1 MHADVRQTITSRALN
16 YSPIGISR
24 VRSDRRNNGLTDP
37 YDRHPAYLVVLQLR
51 PFGEQ
56 NLWVSGRPAPHAPYG
71 AGYLAVYDLERAWQ
85 SDLIGQY
92 DCMQYYISQTALD
105 ETATDLGVKPIARL
119 HCPPHLTVADPVV
132 HHMSQ
137 ALLPALENPE
147 RASTLFVDHM
157 ALALRAHLVQ
167 AYGGVQLPARR
178 IHTRLAPWQEMR
190 AKELI
195 VENLDG
201 EISLEMLAEACR
213 LSRAHFAKA
222 FRATVGMPPHRWMVL
237 QRIERAKQYLLRS
250 DLTLGQIA
258 QVCGFSDQSHFTR
271 AFAQT
276 VGASPGRWK
285 KVHQE

>member
-1 MHADVRQTITSRALN
+1 MRADYKQTIISRALT

-24 VRSDRRNNGLTDP
+24 VRSDRRNSGLTDP
-37 YDRHPAYLVVLQLR
+37 YERQPAYLVVLQLR

-56 NLWVSGRPAPHAPYG
+56 NLWVAGRPTSHAPFG

-85 SDLIGQY
+85 SDLIGEY
-92 DCMQYYISQTALD
+92 DCMQYFISQAALD
-105 ETATDLGVKPIARL
+105 ETAADLGVRPIPRL
-119 HCPPHLTVADPVV
+119 YCPPHLTVADPVV

-147 RASTLFVDHM
+147 RASPLFVDHM

-167 AYGGVQLPARR
+167 AYGGVRVPTRR
-178 IHTRLAPWQEMR
+178 IQTPLAPWQEAR

-195 VENLDG
+195 VAHLDG
-201 EISLEMLAEACR
+201 EISLEALAEACR

-237 QRIERAKQYLLRS
+237 QRIERAKQYLLKS
-250 DLTLGQIA
+250 DMALGAIA
-258 QVCGFSDQSHFTR
+258 HACGFADQSHFTR

-276 VGASPGRWK
+276 VGHSPGRWK
-285 KVHQE
+285 KAHRR